1 MSRDVRDKNG
11 NVIGTVTEGNTPKF
25 TDRKTGETCEVKSN
39 GDVVNKYGTVINNI
53 GRQ

>member
-1 MSRDVRDKNG
+1 MSRDVRDSKG

-25 TDRKTGETCEVKSN
+25 TDKRDGNTYEVKSN

-53 GRQ
+53 GKQ